1 MMMLQALLL
10 ATTLVAQD
18 PKPPPKTVEDRLK
31 ELDEK
36 LSALEKKQKSLSD
49 ENAAMEKEMARRTQ
63 ARQNAAELTASMW
76 IQRHAGA
83 LQLEDRQKNAF
94 IELWRKWTFDDFDK
108 PSDVAAWK
116 AREEIVRKE
125 LTPAQ
130 IPLLARNVRED
141 HLAAMKQ
148 SVSFFGQVAKLPA
161 EKRADFEKAVL
172 GRLSFEEGPLL
183 LQAHPERV
191 IQWNSV
197 LEAVEASIPELSNT
211 LSETEQNALRKVLGQ
226 WRPKQR

>member
-1 MMMLQALLL
+1 
-10 ATTLVAQD
+10 
-18 PKPPPKTVEDRLK
+18 
-31 ELDEK
+31 
-36 LSALEKKQKSLSD
+36 
-49 ENAAMEKEMARRTQ
+49 
-63 ARQNAAELTASMW
+63 
-76 IQRHAGA
+76 
-83 LQLEDRQKNAF
+83 
-94 IELWRKWTFDDFDK
+94 
-108 PSDVAAWK
+108 
-116 AREEIVRKE
+116 
-125 LTPAQ
+125 
-130 IPLLARNVRED
+130 
-141 HLAAMKQ
+141 
-148 SVSFFGQVAKLPA
+148 VAKLPA